1 MAPRWITVN
10 LSGLELERPDLVDQ
24 VAAALDASG
33 LAPERLVLEI
43 TETVLMHDT
52 EATIEHLAT
61 LKELGVR
68 LAVDDFGT
76 GYSSLRYLSRFP
88 IDLLKMAK
96 PFVDGVDQG
105 ERTVALAQTIIDLGR
120 SLDLAIIAE
129 GIELGA
135 QLSRLRSM
143 DCEYGQGYLFARPL
157 TVRQVEALLAQ
168 RGGLGGFKAG
178 GALYPAGRAA

>member
-1 MAPRWITVN
+1 
-10 LSGLELERPDLVDQ
+10 
-24 VAAALDASG
+24 
-33 LAPERLVLEI
+33 
-43 TETVLMHDT
+43 
-52 EATIEHLAT
+52 
-61 LKELGVR
+61 
-68 LAVDDFGT
+68 
-76 GYSSLRYLSRFP
+76 
-88 IDLLKMAK
+88 MAK

-135 QLSRLRSM
+135 QLSQLRSM
-143 DCEYGQGYLFARPL
+143 ECEYGQGYLFARPL